1 MKTIRKN
8 RPELLST
15 LRYLS
20 AVIFCCMLYG
30 SVSAQ
35 RWTSLFNGKD
45 LTGWDTY
52 LRATNLVGYVDDP
65 AIPYEPPIGL
75 NNDPLRVFTV
85 SDGVIRISGEV
96 WGAITTHQSY
106 SNYHLRFESKW
117 GEKKW
122 YPKDT
127 ALRDGGVL
135 FHCSGP
141 FDYASKCWMR
151 SVEMQIQETEIGDY
165 YDVYGGVPEF
175 QISPAITLQ
184 QEKVQQ
190 YDPLAPLQRY
200 SGRVYRS
207 GNFESPHGEW
217 TKGELV
223 ARHAD
228 AVFIV
233 NGFVVNRLYNIF
245 RQDIGRQ
252 ATGGKLQFQSEGAEH
267 YLRNI
272 EIRPLQFSRGR
283 PVLSS
288 LDSVVHIGRQTPK
301 NIEITNTGDAIEIIA
316 VELLGKN
323 IEQFVIDLPRLPLT
337 LKKNKS
343 LQLPVSLRS
352 DSQSGNSVLLRLETI
367 SGPAPDFEIRL
378 LAE

>member
-1 MKTIRKN
+1 MFGESPGTVLFRLRLICGIAFCF
-8 RPELLST
+8 LLHSN
-15 LRYLS
+15 
-20 AVIFCCMLYG
+20 VH
-30 SVSAQ
+30 AQ
-35 RWTSLFNGKD
+35 RWTPLFNGKD

-65 AIPYEPPIGL
+65 SIPYEAPIGL

-96 WGAITTHQSY
+96 WGAITTWKPY

-127 ALRDGGVL
+127 ALRDGGLL
-135 FHCSGP
+135 FHCTGP

-175 QISPAITLQ
+175 QLSPAVTLQ

-190 YDPLAPLQRY
+190 YDPLAPLRRY

-217 TKGELV
+217 TRGELV

-245 RQDIGRQ
+245 RQDINRQ

-272 EIRPLQFSRGR
+272 EIRPLQIQRGW
-283 PVLSS
+283 PVLKST
-288 LDSVVHIGRQTPK
+288 DSVVHVGRQGRK
-301 NIEITNTGDAIEIIA
+301 NIEIANSGDAVEIIA

-323 IEQFVIDLPRLPLT
+323 IEGFVIQLPDFPLV
-337 LKKNKS
+337 LKKNKT
-343 LQLPVSLRS
+343 LQLPVSLRPGTPAGS
-352 DSQSGNSVLLRLETI
+352 SVLLRLETV
-367 SGPAPDFEIRL
+367 SGPVPDFEVRL
-378 LAE
+378 AAD